1 LVDRFLAQ
9 TKYNLFEYLMDYK
22 FPKAVG
28 TVTFEDRLSLFV
40 EIAMEYQNHLEF
52 KYRLNYFDYEDANK
66 NKKRLGYTIILP
78 NKQEKKSKKAED
90 FGLPRQTHDIFA
102 IMARGHFI
110 SSNGSKDNMG
120 RLYDVINSEENFPRL
135 QAYFNV
141 IKYNIERGNNY
152 FYFSR
157 LNEGNSLIEKKLET
171 FERYIDVIDLFASM
185 DNKITIGSRFRPA
198 EIAEEC
204 NANVRLKQKLQKIP
218 MYRSETMLNK
228 VRDICDLMARD
239 SYLELEDE
247 NTESY
252 KVLDAYTYL
261 LDVINAISI
270 YEESTGTDS
279 NSSGIIYN

>member
-1 LVDRFLAQ
+1 M
-9 TKYNLFEYLMDYK
+9 T
-22 FPKAVG
+22 
-28 TVTFEDRLSLFV
+28 
-40 EIAMEYQNHLEF
+40 
-52 KYRLNYFDYEDANK
+52 
-66 NKKRLGYTIILP
+66 
-78 NKQEKKSKKAED
+78 AEE

-120 RLYDVINSEENFPRL
+120 RLYDVINNEENFPRL

-218 MYRSETMLNK
+218 MYRSETMINK

-247 NTESY
+247 NSESY
-252 KVLDAYTYL
+252 KVLDSYTYL
-261 LDVINAISI
+261 MDVINAISI

>member
-1 LVDRFLAQ
+1 MM
-9 TKYNLFEYLMDYK
+9 T
-22 FPKAVG
+22 
-28 TVTFEDRLSLFV
+28 
-40 EIAMEYQNHLEF
+40 
-52 KYRLNYFDYEDANK
+52 
-66 NKKRLGYTIILP
+66 
-78 NKQEKKSKKAED
+78 AED

-110 SSNGSKDNMG
+110 SSNGTKDNMS
-120 RLYDVINSEENFPRL
+120 RLYDIINNEENFPRL

-157 LNEGNSLIEKKLET
+157 INEANSLIEKKLET

-185 DNKITIGSRFRPA
+185 DNKITIGSRFRPS

-252 KVLDAYTYL
+252 KVLDSYNYL
-261 LDVINAISI
+261 MDVINAISI